1 MEHTE
6 YYQAK
11 RYADIMKT
19 MWFTFLFG
27 SAIPIGIL
35 FSMLGLSIYFW
46 VDKYNVMHRRTVKE
60 NLAKEVS
67 IEMIEMLEL
76 SIIFCGFGNMTM
88 SYSFFQVIHWP
99 DLVVLVAGIIY
110 AAVPMQEFNDY
121 VFKIEG
127 LSD

>member
-1 MEHTE
+1 MSVVTQQEANFLMEKTE

-27 SAIPIGIL
+27 SCIPLGIL
-35 FSMLGLSIYFW
+35 ISMVGLICYYW
-46 VDKYNVMHRRTVKE
+46 VDKYNVMRRRSVKE

-76 SIIFCGFGNMTM
+76 TVIFCGIGNMTM
-88 SYSFFQVIHWP
+88 SYSFFGTLHW
-99 DLVVLVAGIIY
+99 
-110 AAVPMQEFNDY
+110 
-121 VFKIEG
+121 
-127 LSD
+127 

>member
-1 MEHTE
+1 MEKTE

-27 SAIPIGIL
+27 SAIPLGIV
-35 FSMLGLSIYFW
+35 LSIVGLIMYFW
-46 VDKYNVMHRRTVKE
+46 IDKYNVMRRRTVKE

-76 SIIFCGFGNMTM
+76 SIIFCGVGNMTM
-88 SYSFFQVIHWP
+88 SYSFFSVIHW
-99 DLVVLVAGIIY
+99 
-110 AAVPMQEFNDY
+110 
-121 VFKIEG
+121 
-127 LSD
+127 